1 MEGHLMSADKLEKN
15 GEVWAQKKVLREI
28 YHNFYERIQSFLKD
42 GITLEIGGGTGNLK
56 EYAPNVISS
65 DIIESPWLDCVFDAQ
80 AMPYKDDSVANI
92 VAIDVLH
99 HIEFPIRFFN
109 EATRVLKNGGRIIL
123 LEPAITPVSYPFY
136 HFIHEEDV
144 ILSQNPLLDGEPNP
158 NRKPFDANQAIPTLI
173 FNKYKKEFANL
184 YPNLKIV
191 EKGYM
196 SLFAYPLS
204 GGFQKWCLVPSFLVK
219 PLLRFER
226 IVENW
231 IGRIFGFRIFIVVE
245 KRHASAVA
253 V

>member
-1 MEGHLMSADKLEKN
+1 MEGHLMSADKLAKN
-15 GEVWAQKKVLREI
+15 GDIWEQKKVLREI
-28 YHNFYERIQSFLKD
+28 YHDFYERIAEFLTS
-42 GITLEIGGGTGNLK
+42 GVTLEIGGGTGNLK

-65 DIIESPWLDCVFDAQ
+65 DIIDSPWLDCVFDAQ
-80 AMPYKDDSVANI
+80 SIPFQDNSISNI
-92 VAIDVLH
+92 VAVDVLH

-109 EATRVLKNGGRIIL
+109 EANRVLKKGGRIIL

-173 FNKYKKEFANL
+173 FNKYKKDFAKL
-184 YPNLKIV
+184 FPELSVV
-191 EKGYM
+191 EKRYM

-204 GGFQKWCLVPSFLVK
+204 GGFQKWCLVPVFLVK

-226 IVENW
+226 IVEKW
-231 IGRIFGFRIFIVVE
+231 IGRVFGFRIFIVIE
-245 KRHASAVA
+245 KV
-253 V
+253 